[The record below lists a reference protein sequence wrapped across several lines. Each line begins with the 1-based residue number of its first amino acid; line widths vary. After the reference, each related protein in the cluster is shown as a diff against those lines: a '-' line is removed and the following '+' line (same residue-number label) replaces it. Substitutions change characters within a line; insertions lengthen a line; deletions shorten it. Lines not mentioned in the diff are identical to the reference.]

1 MEIITGNEMETL
13 LLLLKDFDA
22 DYNANNLSKKLGITP
37 MGALKILKKMERQK
51 LLNAKQMGKAVFYK
65 PDLDSN
71 YTKTFLEFLE
81 FLLQKKAE
89 ETKSRVKRWVKELR
103 TLQNNAEIG
112 ILFGSVL
119 EKESYNDVDLLIVL
133 KQSQNSKINLLINE
147 IRRINIKRI
156 HVIKQTKEDLK
167 QNIKKGDKVV
177 LNAIK
182 NGMVFFGYE
191 KIIKVIQD
199 VTR

>member
-71 YTKTFLEFLE
+71 YTKTFLEFL
-81 FLLQKKAE
+81 LQKKAE

-133 KQSQNSKINLLINE
+133 KQSQNNKINLLINE

-182 NGMVFFGYE
+182 NGIVFFGYE
-191 KIIKVIQD
+191 QIIKLIQD
-199 VTR
+199 VTL

>member
-37 MGALKILKKMERQK
+37 MGALKILKKMEKQK
-51 LLNAKQMGKAVFYK
+51 LLNAKQMGKAMFYK
-65 PDLDSN
+65 PDLNSS
-71 YTKTFLEFLE
+71 YTRTFLE

-103 TLQNNAEIG
+103 KLQNNAEIG

-119 EKESYNDVDLLIVL
+119 EKEKYNDVDLLIVL

-147 IRRINIKRI
+147 ISRISIKKI

-182 NGMVFFGYE
+182 NGIVFFGYE
-191 KIIKVIQD
+191 QIIKVIQD
-199 VTR
+199 VTL

>member
-71 YTKTFLEFLE
+71 YTKTFLE

>member
-1 MEIITGNEMETL
+1 MEIITGNEMETM

-37 MGALKILKKMERQK
+37 MGALKILKKMEKQK

-65 PDLDSN
+65 PDLNSS
-71 YTKTFLEFLE
+71 YTRTFLE

-103 TLQNNAEIG
+103 KLQNNAEIG

-147 IRRINIKRI
+147 ISRINIKKI

-177 LNAIK
+177 LNTIK

>member
-1 MEIITGNEMETL
+1 MEIITENEMEAI

-37 MGALKILKKMERQK
+37 MGALKILKKMEKQK
-51 LLNAKQMGKAVFYK
+51 LLNAKQMGKAMFYK
-65 PDLDSN
+65 PNLNSN
-71 YTKTFLEFLE
+71 YTRNFLK

-89 ETKSRVKRWVKELR
+89 ETKPGVKRWVKELR
-103 TLQNNAEIG
+103 KLQDNAEIG

-133 KQSQNSKINLLINE
+133 KQSQNSKINILINE
-147 IRRINIKRI
+147 ISRINIKKI
-156 HVIKQTKEDLK
+156 HVIKQTKEDVK

-182 NGMVFFGYE
+182 NGIVLFGYE
-191 KIIKVIQD
+191 KILKVIQD